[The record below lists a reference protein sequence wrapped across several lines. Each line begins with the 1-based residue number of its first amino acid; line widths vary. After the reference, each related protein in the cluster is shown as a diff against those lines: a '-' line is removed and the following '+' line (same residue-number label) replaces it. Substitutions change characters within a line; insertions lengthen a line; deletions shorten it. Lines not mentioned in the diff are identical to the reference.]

1 MATSASKWNIAT
13 SALSFFTASYDIFVF
28 NTLNLV
34 LDAEYG
40 SFYTSG
46 LRTRITNSILVGAIL
61 GEIFF
66 GACSDFVGRKSCLLT
81 TASILL
87 LGSILCACSTFGVDG
102 SVYGTLWALVICRG
116 FLGFGVGGEWPCTA
130 TTCSETSEEISPR
143 KRGRIVLFVLSMQG
157 IGNLVATSVVV
168 ALIGIT
174 LRANGGSGW
183 TKPSL
188 EVIWR
193 VAIALP
199 AIPSLFILIY
209 RWKML
214 DPRQF
219 SNNNYRTFQKHPYR
233 LVLKRFG
240 WRLISTCAVWFL
252 FDVVFYTNSLFSSLI
267 IGSVVP
273 NATILKKA
281 ELQLALVSIGL
292 PGYYVS
298 LFAVDKFGRKTWQI
312 FGLFMMGCISTV
324 IGGVLP
330 YLKSVPAAFIITY
343 GIYFFFSIFGECT
356 TYMIPSEVFPTVLRG
371 TFYGISAAFGR
382 TGAVVGTQIF
392 EPIQK
397 AVDNHSHSNIL
408 GARVVFFINGGIAF
422 IALVVSILGIPEYKG
437 KCLEQDDMDLRSWMN
452 EGTSSKENDNQLV
465 SQTVEEFYTEN
476 KE

>member
-1 MATSASKWNIAT
+1 MMSSAAKWNIAT
-13 SALSFFTASYDIFVF
+13 SALSFFIASYDIFVF
-28 NTLNLV
+28 NSLNLV

-40 SFYTSG
+40 SLYTSG
-46 LRTRITNSILVGAIL
+46 LRTRVTNTILVGAIL
-61 GEIFF
+61 GQAFF
-66 GACSDFVGRKSCLLT
+66 GICSDFIGRKRCLLV

-87 LGSILCACSTFGVDG
+87 LGCILCSCATFGLNG
-102 SVYGTLWALVICRG
+102 SAYGTLWSLVICRG

-130 TTCSETSEEISPR
+130 ATSSETSEEVSPK

-157 IGNLVATSVVV
+157 IGNLVATSIVV
-168 ALIGIT
+168 ALMGIT
-174 LRANGGSGW
+174 LRADGGTHW
-183 TKPSL
+183 TKSSL

-193 VAIALP
+193 VTLALP
-199 AIPSLFILIY
+199 VLPSLIILIY

-214 DPRQF
+214 DPNQF
-219 SNNNYRTFQKHPYR
+219 TKNNYRTFEKHPYR
-233 LVLKRFG
+233 VVFKRFG
-240 WRLISTCAVWFL
+240 WRLVATCSVWFL

-267 IGSVVP
+267 IGNVVP

-281 ELQLALVSIGL
+281 ELLLALVAIGL

-312 FGLFMMGCISTV
+312 FGLFMMGCISIV

-371 TFYGISAAFGR
+371 TCHGISAAFGR

-392 EPIQK
+392 EPIQR
-397 AVDNHSHSNIL
+397 AVNHGSHSDIL

-437 KCLEQDDMDLRSWMN
+437 KLLEQDDMDIRSLMN
-452 EGTSSKENDNQLV
+452 EEKDNSSDQIV
-465 SQTVEEFYTEN
+465 QHFEEVNVEN